1 VPSRPVANA
10 SVVGP
15 PAVQESPP
23 IPRPPE
29 KQSARIAAGVRAPNR
44 YRAYRT
50 SVKKGLEEHG
60 PHAYKAIVAELK
72 QLIQEKKTM
81 RPVDRG
87 EVHSYCTKESDQIF
101 YVSENQV

>member
-1 VPSRPVANA
+1 
-10 SVVGP
+10 
-15 PAVQESPP
+15 
-23 IPRPPE
+23 
-29 KQSARIAAGVRAPNR
+29 VRAPNR